1 MSQNIVN
8 TDIWSFRD
16 NRQTSFE
23 CFSDPNDCS
32 SKACTGNIA
41 DVVGDIQTGDPI
53 WVRINTD
60 PNTQYTAAVWQI
72 SVSSSNDSSKL
83 EGIYKKSYVLCLLK

>member
-1 MSQNIVN
+1 MLHHIVN
-8 TDIWSFRD
+8 IDILSFRD

-41 DVVGDIQTGDPI
+41 DVVGDVQTGDPI

-72 SVSSSNDSSKL
+72 SLSSSNDSSKL
-83 EGIYKKSYVLCLLK
+83 EGRKTNIHLY

>member
-32 SKACTGNIA
+32 SKACTGNIT
-41 DVVGDIQTGDPI
+41 DVVGDVQTGDPI

-60 PNTQYTAAVWQI
+60 PKTQYTAAVWQI
-72 SVSSSNDSSKL
+72 SLSSSNDSSKL
-83 EGIYKKSYVLCLLK
+83 EGMKTNVIFVL